1 MLGLG
6 FLGLSAPSCSGNI
19 FFPLGASWQLLSGM
33 VWREIQQPEKSHV
46 PGVPGVAGRAPP
58 RFPAPLEHWDIWQEQ
73 VDLMVLVIKWGQ
85 LNEVAAEALPREII
99 PEGILLPKSGL
110 GSDVQLP
117 LPPPPPS
124 PGSVR

>member
-1 MLGLG
+1 
-6 FLGLSAPSCSGNI
+6 
-19 FFPLGASWQLLSGM
+19 
-33 VWREIQQPEKSHV
+33 
-46 PGVPGVAGRAPP
+46 
-58 RFPAPLEHWDIWQEQ
+58 
-73 VDLMVLVIKWGQ
+73 MVLVIKWGQ

-117 LPPPPPS
+117 LPPPPPPPS